1 MDASIGIVD
10 DQTPLVRALIGLTVV
25 TGLVD
30 AISFLGLGHIF
41 TANMTGNLVFLGF
54 SAGAPGISAARS
66 IAALCAFAGGSACGG
81 RLTSS
86 RQRTPVAHMLIA
98 TYVET
103 ALLLAAASAATFAAS
118 DVSPAIAYAIVLST
132 ALAMGL
138 RNAVVRKLAVPD
150 LTTTVLTLTITGL
163 AADSSLAGGGGGR
176 TARRA
181 LSILAM
187 FAGALAG
194 TILLRT
200 FGLPAPLAV
209 ATFMV
214 GGLSFYLRLH
224 AQPKLARNREHRRSR
239 VSGSGD
245 HHPAANVNQKANK
258 NGPDI
263 LNFRPVL

>member
-1 MDASIGIVD
+1 MDPVNETVD

-54 SAGAPGISAARS
+54 AAGGSPGISAARS
-66 IAALCAFAGGSACGG
+66 MAALCAFAGGSVCGG

-86 RQRTPVAHMLIA
+86 RQQTPVAHMLIA

-103 ALLLAAASAATFAAS
+103 ALLLTAASAATFATT

-132 ALAMGL
+132 AVAMGL

-200 FGLPAPLAV
+200 FGLPAPLGV
-209 ATFMV
+209 ATLMV

-224 AQPKLARNREHRRSR
+224 ARPQLARNR
-239 VSGSGD
+239 
-245 HHPAANVNQKANK
+245 
-258 NGPDI
+258 
-263 LNFRPVL
+263 

>member
-1 MDASIGIVD
+1 MDAADGIVD

-54 SAGAPGISAARS
+54 AAGGAPGISAARS
-66 IAALCAFAGGSACGG
+66 IAALCAFAGGSVCGG

-103 ALLLAAASAATFAAS
+103 ALLLTAASAATFAAN

-163 AADSSLAGGGGGR
+163 AADSSLAGGR

-181 LSILAM
+181 LSLLAM

-209 ATFMV
+209 AALMV
-214 GGLSFYLRLH
+214 GGLSFYLRLR
-224 AQPKLARNREHRRSR
+224 ARPKLAGNR
-239 VSGSGD
+239 
-245 HHPAANVNQKANK
+245 
-258 NGPDI
+258 
-263 LNFRPVL
+263 

>member
-1 MDASIGIVD
+1 MDAVKGIED

-54 SAGAPGISAARS
+54 SAGGAPGISAARS

-86 RQRTPVAHMLIA
+86 RQRTPVAQMLIA

-163 AADSSLAGGGGGR
+163 AADSSLAVGGGGR

-214 GGLSFYLRLH
+214 GCLSFYLRLH
-224 AQPKLARNREHRRSR
+224 ARPKLARNR
-239 VSGSGD
+239 
-245 HHPAANVNQKANK
+245 
-258 NGPDI
+258 
-263 LNFRPVL
+263 

>member
-1 MDASIGIVD
+1 MDAATGMLD

-41 TANMTGNLVFLGF
+41 TANMTGNVVFLGF
-54 SAGAPGISAARS
+54 AAGGAPGISAARS
-66 IAALCAFAGGSACGG
+66 IAALCAFAGGSVCGG
-81 RLTSS
+81 RLTGS

-103 ALLLAAASAATFAAS
+103 ALLLTAASAATFTAN

-150 LTTTVLTLTITGL
+150 LTTTVLTMTITGL
-163 AADSSLAGGGGGR
+163 AADSSLAGGRGGR

-187 FAGALAG
+187 LAGALAG
-194 TILLRT
+194 AILLRT
-200 FGLPAPLAV
+200 FGLRAPLVV
-209 ATFMV
+209 AALMV

-224 AQPKLARNREHRRSR
+224 ARPKLAMDR
-239 VSGSGD
+239 
-245 HHPAANVNQKANK
+245 
-258 NGPDI
+258 
-263 LNFRPVL
+263 

>member
-1 MDASIGIVD
+1 MDAASGIAD

-54 SAGAPGISAARS
+54 AAGGAPGISASRS

-81 RLTSS
+81 KLTSS
-86 RQRTPVAHMLIA
+86 RQRTPVAQMLIA

-103 ALLLAAASAATFAAS
+103 ALLLTAATAATFAAS

-187 FAGALAG
+187 FAGALVGA
-194 TILLRT
+194 IVLRT
-200 FGLPAPLAV
+200 FGLRAPLLV
-209 ATFMV
+209 AALMV
-214 GGLSFYLRLH
+214 AGLSFYLRLH
-224 AQPKLARNREHRRSR
+224 ARPKLAMDR
-239 VSGSGD
+239 
-245 HHPAANVNQKANK
+245 
-258 NGPDI
+258 
-263 LNFRPVL
+263 

>member
-1 MDASIGIVD
+1 MDAVKGIVD

-54 SAGAPGISAARS
+54 SAGGAPGISAARS

-86 RQRTPVAHMLIA
+86 RQRTPVAQMLIA

-118 DVSPAIAYAIVLST
+118 DVSPAIAYAIVLAT

-163 AADSSLAGGGGGR
+163 AADSSLAGGDGGR

-214 GGLSFYLRLH
+214 GCLSFYLRLH
-224 AQPKLARNREHRRSR
+224 ARPKLARNR
-239 VSGSGD
+239 
-245 HHPAANVNQKANK
+245 
-258 NGPDI
+258 
-263 LNFRPVL
+263 

>member
-1 MDASIGIVD
+1 MDAVKGIVD
-10 DQTPLVRALIGLTVV
+10 YQTPLVRALVGLTVV

-54 SAGAPGISAARS
+54 SAGGAPDISAARS
-66 IAALCAFAGGSACGG
+66 IAALCAFASGSASGG

-86 RQRTPVAHMLIA
+86 RQRTPVAQMLIA

-103 ALLLAAASAATFAAS
+103 ALVLTAASAATFAAN
-118 DVSPAIAYAIVLST
+118 DVSPASAYAIVLST

-138 RNAVVRKLAVPD
+138 RNAVVQKLAVPD

-163 AADSSLAGGGGGR
+163 AADPSLAGGGGGR

-187 FAGALAG
+187 FAGALAR

-200 FGLPAPLAV
+200 FGLPAPPAV
-209 ATFMV
+209 AT
-214 GGLSFYLRLH
+214 GLRRRPSVPLRF
-224 AQPKLARNREHRRSR
+224 P
-239 VSGSGD
+239 
-245 HHPAANVNQKANK
+245 
-258 NGPDI
+258 
-263 LNFRPVL
+263 RP

>member
-1 MDASIGIVD
+1 MDAANGIVD
-10 DQTPLVRALIGLTVV
+10 HQTPLVRALIGLTVV

-54 SAGAPGISAARS
+54 AAGGAPGISAARS
-66 IAALCAFAGGSACGG
+66 IAALCAFAGGSVCGG

-103 ALLLAAASAATFAAS
+103 ALLLTAASAATFAAN

-163 AADSSLAGGGGGR
+163 AADSSLAGGR

-209 ATFMV
+209 AALMV

-224 AQPKLARNREHRRSR
+224 ARPKLAGNR
-239 VSGSGD
+239 
-245 HHPAANVNQKANK
+245 
-258 NGPDI
+258 
-263 LNFRPVL
+263 

>member
-1 MDASIGIVD
+1 MDAVKGIVD
-10 DQTPLVRALIGLTVV
+10 DQAPLVRALIGLTVV

-54 SAGAPGISAARS
+54 SAGGVPGISVACS

-86 RQRTPVAHMLIA
+86 RQWTPVAQMLIA

-163 AADSSLAGGGGGR
+163 AADSSLAGGDNPR
-176 TARRA
+176 WQRRGA
-181 LSILAM
+181 AILAIL
-187 FAGALAG
+187 AGAAAG
-194 TILLRT
+194 AICVKRSVFLTLL
-200 FGLPAPLAV
+200 V
-209 ATFMV
+209 AT
-214 GGLSFYLRLH
+214 
-224 AQPKLARNREHRRSR
+224 LASSLCG
-239 VSGSGD
+239 V
-245 HHPAANVNQKANK
+245 
-258 NGPDI
+258 
-263 LNFRPVL
+263 VLV

>member
-1 MDASIGIVD
+1 MDAVKGIVD

-54 SAGAPGISAARS
+54 SAGGAPGISAARS

-86 RQRTPVAHMLIA
+86 RQRTPVAQMLIA

-150 LTTTVLTLTITGL
+150 LTTTVLTLTVTGL
-163 AADSSLAGGGGGR
+163 AADSRLAGGAGSRGGR
-176 TARRA
+176 RI

-187 FAGALAG
+187 CGGALTGAM
-194 TILLRT
+194 LLRR
-200 FGLPAPLAV
+200 FGISITLIGTTLVVAGLASYL
-209 ATFMV
+209 
-214 GGLSFYLRLH
+214 LSS
-224 AQPKLARNREHRRSR
+224 ERS
-239 VSGSGD
+239 
-245 HHPAANVNQKANK
+245 K
-258 NGPDI
+258 
-263 LNFRPVL
+263 